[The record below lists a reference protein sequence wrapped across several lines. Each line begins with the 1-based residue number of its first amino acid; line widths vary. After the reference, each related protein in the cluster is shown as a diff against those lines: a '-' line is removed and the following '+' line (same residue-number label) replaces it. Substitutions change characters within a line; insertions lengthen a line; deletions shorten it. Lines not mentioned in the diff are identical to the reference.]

1 LANAVAEDSF
11 FSVGV
16 VKDPPLEMS
25 IDPKRFARTRTL
37 PLAFPPEGNGTMAG
51 AEGAATD
58 EAEVVAVERL
68 GLNGKVLPSSSVRVM
83 AMLPVR
89 DT

>member
-1 LANAVAEDSF
+1 MAEGSF

-37 PLAFPPEGNGTMAG
+37 PLALPPEGNGIMAG
-51 AEGAATD
+51 AEGAATE
-58 EAEVVAVERL
+58 EAEDAEEAAVKRL
-68 GLNGKVLPSSSVRVM
+68 GLNGKVLPSWSVRVM